1 MTRMQDLKESMNNL
15 EKSIAFISTKVD
27 KIDSL
32 DTKLESRLT
41 EINDSLM
48 NIKNVVIE
56 NLLKENKRLD
66 GKINFLENK
75 LKTTESQLH
84 ALESYCRRNNLEF
97 EGIPSDIKDE
107 DLEKTVIGICGS
119 IGVDITDNDIED

>member
-1 MTRMQDLKESMNNL
+1 MQDLKESMNNL

-48 NIKNVVIE
+48 NIKNAVIE
-56 NLLKENKRLD
+56 NLLKEN
-66 GKINFLENK
+66 
-75 LKTTESQLH
+75 
-84 ALESYCRRNNLEF
+84 
-97 EGIPSDIKDE
+97 
-107 DLEKTVIGICGS
+107 
-119 IGVDITDNDIED
+119 